1 MDRLRDSRAA
11 IRGVRAAAYRIPT
24 DAPESDGSFAWRDTT
39 LVVAEVEAG
48 GVTGIGYGYG
58 HRAEVPLIETVL
70 AEALSGR
77 DPLHLPGAHAAM
89 RAALRNLGTVGPGAM
104 ALSPVDA
111 ALWDAKGKLLG
122 QSVARLLGC
131 R

>member
-1 MDRLRDSRAA
+1 MDSLQDSRAA
-11 IRGVRAAAYRIPT
+11 IRGLRATAYRIPT

-58 HRAEVPLIETVL
+58 HKAEVPLIETVL

-77 DPLHLPGAHAAM
+77 DALDLPAIHHAM
-89 RAALRNLGTVGPGAM
+89 RAALRNLGTV
-104 ALSPVDA
+104 
-111 ALWDAKGKLLG
+111 
-122 QSVARLLGC
+122 
-131 R
+131 